1 MAPRR
6 ERHPR
11 MPLSR
16 RRVVFTGV
24 ARNCA
29 AHLPGVLENL
39 ARFAALYEDARF
51 VMAVS
56 DSTDETLS
64 ILEHWMAGRRGNVI
78 DLGVLADRLPGGP
91 NASPLRAT
99 PAWTTSG
106 APRPTTHDHLVVADL
121 DDVMASPVSADR
133 FVEAARWLDGDDA
146 RAGVF
151 ANAAP
156 RYYDIWALR
165 HEIWCAGDCWHAI
178 WSHDGKESFEAAK
191 FREVFARQVAI
202 PASLP
207 PIKVRSAFGG
217 LGLYKMRYA
226 RAARYCGVDE
236 REREVSEHVAFN
248 ADIGRAGGE
257 LCIFPPLQVCAPRQH
272 LYRASDF
279 SWPWRLVMLC
289 QRSLEKLRP
298 GWRTQLAQ

>member
-1 MAPRR
+1 
-6 ERHPR
+6 

-16 RRVVFTGV
+16 RRAVFTGV
-24 ARNCA
+24 ARDCA
-29 AHLPGVLENL
+29 GHLPGVLENL
-39 ARFAALYEDARF
+39 ARFAALYGDAQF
-51 VMAVS
+51 VLAVS
-56 DSTDETLS
+56 DSTDETRS
-64 ILEHWMAGRRGNVI
+64 ILEHWMANRRGNVV
-78 DLGVLADRLPGGP
+78 DLGVLVDRLPRRTERIAFAR
-91 NASPLRAT
+91 NACLDDIRRSDA
-99 PAWTTSG
+99 AD
-106 APRPTTHDHLVVADL
+106 HDHLVVADL
-121 DDVMASPVSADR
+121 DDVMASPVSAER

-146 RAGVF
+146 RAGIF

-217 LGLYKMRYA
+217 LGLYKLRYA

-257 LCIFPPLQVCAPRQH
+257 LCIFPPLQVCAPGQH

-279 SWPWRLVMLC
+279 SWPWRLAMLC